1 MKQRGLNRIAILIAF
16 VLLGFSPLGE
26 MPGFA
31 VQVKE
36 IIIRGNSIP
45 LDFGPVLRQSGE
57 LSQKEIELLGTIITD
72 LYHQSGYT
80 TSYVDR
86 FVLRSD
92 GVLEIHV
99 RESRIVGVQVSGVSQ
114 PREDEI
120 ASMIVVQRGE
130 IYNRYILRDRV
141 ENVKRRFA
149 LRSIDVQV
157 KNYGDSGDVY
167 LSVTVR
173 RSLPGKFAG
182 GVTVEPIYGLTPE
195 MGYWYPFNN
204 SVIRII
210 ARAGYRDDEFRK
222 VEGDIRYQRAF
233 GEGRWAFFLGMIGN
247 RLIEQW
253 ESLER
258 EYTTTSLTPV
268 SGIVFMPGRAFRC
281 TLSFRE
287 IITRLSDYR
296 KDEIEDE
303 FEDEFLDYDSRG
315 TLELQYSD
323 RYYLLQKREAT
334 NLKISVSGGRSTL
347 ENGGYVQANGSFRS
361 SVTLLSWARF
371 IPRLNVFYTT
381 SDERFLWTYV
391 FDWSLLGFFNDFTAS
406 KWKNTGGLDL
416 ELEISPEFLYIG
428 PFVNSGYFKDEF
440 DEWVWKHGG
449 GAKTTVHFRGF
460 DVQISYAWD
469 LSRRPA
475 DGGLYIFVSGRF

>member
-1 MKQRGLNRIAILIAF
+1 MEQRGLNKIAILIAF
-16 VLLGFSPLGE
+16 VLIALSPLGE
-26 MPGFA
+26 LPGYA

-36 IIIRGNSIP
+36 IIIRGNSVP

-57 LSQKEIELLGTIITD
+57 LSQIEIESLGTILTD
-72 LYHQSGYT
+72 LYHQRGYT

-92 GVLEIHV
+92 GVLEIHI
-99 RESRIVGVQVSGVSQ
+99 RESQIIGVQVSGVGESQ
-114 PREDEI
+114 EDEI
-120 ASMIVVQRGE
+120 ASMIVMQQGE
-130 IYNRYILRDRV
+130 IYNRYVLRDRV

-167 LSVTVR
+167 LFVTVR
-173 RSLPGKFAG
+173 RSLPGRLAG

-195 MGYWYPFNN
+195 IGYWYPFND
-204 SVIRII
+204 SVVRII

-222 VEGDIRYQRAF
+222 VEGDVRYQRAF
-233 GEGRWAFFLGMIGN
+233 GEGRWIFFLGMIGN

-253 ESLER
+253 ESLET
-258 EYTTTSLTPV
+258 EYTTASLTPV
-268 SGIVFMPGRAFRC
+268 SGIVFMPGRSFRC

-287 IITRLSDYR
+287 IITRLSNYR
-296 KDEIEDE
+296 EDEIK
-303 FEDEFLDYDSRG
+303 DEFLDYDSRG
-315 TLELQYSD
+315 TIELQYSD

-347 ENGGYVQANGSFRS
+347 ESGGYVQANGSFRS
-361 SVTLLSWARF
+361 SVALLAWARF
-371 IPRLNVFYTT
+371 IPRVNFFYTT
-381 SDERFLWTYV
+381 SDERFLWAYV
-391 FDWSLLGFFNDFTAS
+391 FDWTLLGFFNDFTAS

-416 ELEISPEFLYIG
+416 ELEISPELLYIG

-440 DEWVWKHGG
+440 DKWVWKHGG
-449 GAKTTVHFRGF
+449 GVKTTVLFRDF

-469 LSRRPA
+469 LSRSPA